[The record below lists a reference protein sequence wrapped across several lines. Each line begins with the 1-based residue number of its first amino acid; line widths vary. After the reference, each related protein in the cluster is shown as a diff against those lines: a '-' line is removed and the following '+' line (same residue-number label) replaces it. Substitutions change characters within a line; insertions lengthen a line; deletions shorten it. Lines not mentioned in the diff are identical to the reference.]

1 GVGLGAGFGFADV
14 GMTAPGVFERCPRC
28 VLARS
33 PSRRAS
39 PGSPVIGGR
48 AGKTRNSARCG
59 HSPKLAFSPPAGAT
73 IPIIWNANRA
83 FRSLQVHYPGQ
94 REALSRS
101 NTLNPVRN
109 ATRPVVDELGVVE
122 GEHAADHALA
132 IGAVV
137 RNTRDRTEPTG
148 ASRRTRK

>member
-1 GVGLGAGFGFADV
+1 
-14 GMTAPGVFERCPRC
+14 
-28 VLARS
+28 
-33 PSRRAS
+33 
-39 PGSPVIGGR
+39 
-48 AGKTRNSARCG
+48 
-59 HSPKLAFSPPAGAT
+59 
-73 IPIIWNANRA
+73 
-83 FRSLQVHYPGQ
+83 
-94 REALSRS
+94 
-101 NTLNPVRN
+101 VRN